1 MYKYQILYFCIFT
14 KYKVFVLNIQDIY
27 TNWIS
32 LSIENIFICF
42 SSFFYLFFYIKLSK
56 ILFVYKYKCWIQFFF
71 FVFSHI
77 MYKTFIIIVLC
88 LMCISSIGY
97 VVSYTILVVG
107 NNVKWF
113 NHCPFL
119 SRLPLYLFDH
129 VFLVYYI
136 MRFSF
141 KSFNFKF
148 YAKNF
153 KNKCVRKCL
162 ISKVFKTLR

>member
-1 MYKYQILYFCIFT
+1 MYVFLY
-14 KYKVFVLNIQDIY
+14 
-27 TNWIS
+27 
-32 LSIENIFICF
+32 
-42 SSFFYLFFYIKLSK
+42 FFYLFFISNCRKHCLYTNVNVEYNFS
-56 ILFVYKYKCWIQFFF
+56 FFL
-71 FVFSHI
+71 VFSHI
-77 MYKTFIIIVLC
+77 MYKTFIIIVQC
-88 LMCISSIGY
+88 LMCICSIGY

-119 SRLPLYLFDH
+119 LRLRLYLFDH
-129 VFLVYYI
+129 VSLVYYI

>member
-1 MYKYQILYFCIFT
+1 MKIYLY
-14 KYKVFVLNIQDIY
+14 VFLH
-27 TNWIS
+27 
-32 LSIENIFICF
+32 
-42 SSFFYLFFYIKLSK
+42 FFYLFFISNYR
-56 ILFVYKYKCWIQFFF
+56 KYCLYTNINVEYNFIYFF

-119 SRLPLYLFDH
+119 LRLRLYLFDH

>member
-1 MYKYQILYFCIFT
+1 MKIYLYVFLHFFLFVFLYQTIGKYCL
-14 KYKVFVLNIQDIY
+14 Y
-27 TNWIS
+27 TNINV
-32 LSIENIFICF
+32 EYNFI
-42 SSFFYLFFYIKLSK
+42 Y
-56 ILFVYKYKCWIQFFF
+56 FF

-88 LMCISSIGY
+88 LMCICSIGY

-113 NHCPFL
+113 NHCPL
-119 SRLPLYLFDH
+119 LLRLRLYLFDH
-129 VFLVYYI
+129 VSLVYYI